1 MQSLNF
7 ETLNIGDIVL
17 TNPKLKWHNIG
28 NMGLFTDMY
37 IVQSVDTTKRAAVL
51 FKAGSTSTN
60 LLVATDDNQFTLTP
74 MDTEDPR
81 LLLRHSRCRT
91 MRLWICA

>member
-28 NMGLFTDMY
+28 NMGLFTDHAHR
-37 IVQSVDTTKRAAVL
+37 SVR
-51 FKAGSTSTN
+51 
-60 LLVATDDNQFTLTP
+60 
-74 MDTEDPR
+74 
-81 LLLRHSRCRT
+81 RCY
-91 MRLWICA
+91 

>member
-28 NMGLFTDMY
+28 NMGLFTDMC
-37 IVQSVDTTKRAAVL
+37 IVQSVDATKRAAVL
-51 FKAGSTSTN
+51 SQAGGTSTS
-60 LLVATDDNQFTLTP
+60 LLVATDGNEFTLTP
-74 MDTEDPR
+74 ISNIPTKGKPGR
-81 LLLRHSRCRT
+81 GCKHNKRK
-91 MRLWICA
+91 